1 VYHLQL
7 QRVPELVAEV
17 DSIGEKPSISEAS
30 QDPGTLH
37 QQPGTGVAG
46 ASPSCIG
53 AEAGFAGV

>member
-1 VYHLQL
+1 MYHLQL
-7 QRVPELVAEV
+7 QREPEMVAGAN
-17 DSIGEKPSISEAS
+17 SIGEKPSISEAS